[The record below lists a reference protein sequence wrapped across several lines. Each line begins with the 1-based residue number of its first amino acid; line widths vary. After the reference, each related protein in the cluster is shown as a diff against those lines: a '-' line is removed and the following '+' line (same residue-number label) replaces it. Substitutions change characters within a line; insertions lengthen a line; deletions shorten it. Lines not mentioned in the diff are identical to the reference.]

1 MKLLEVDS
9 LESGY
14 GRLPILHGIDLHVD
28 EGELVA
34 LIGPNG
40 AGKSTL
46 LRSIAGLLP
55 CWKGEV
61 CFVGK
66 RVHDYEPNLL
76 PTWGLSY
83 VPQERNVFPE
93 LTIAENLE
101 MAASLLKDRR
111 PKIKAAYER
120 FPILGQRQ
128 KQAARTLSG
137 GERQMLAI
145 ASALM
150 LDPKLLMLDEPTTG
164 LAPVVADEVISHILD
179 INRSGTAILWV
190 VEENPASVLE
200 HCPRVYLIE
209 SGQIRRTDSGK
220 NLLNDPKFAEL
231 FLGVAQT

>member
-1 MKLLEVDS
+1 MSLLEVSS

-14 GRLPILHGIDLHVD
+14 GKLPILHGIDLHVN

-46 LRSIAGLLP
+46 MRSIAGLLP
-55 CWKGEV
+55 CWGGQV
-61 CFVGK
+61 TFAGK
-66 RVHDYEPNLL
+66 RVHDFEPSLL
-76 PTWGLSY
+76 PTWGLGY
-83 VPQERNVFPE
+83 VPQGQNVFPG
-93 LTIAENLE
+93 LTVAENLE
-101 MAASLLKDRR
+101 MAATLLKDRG
-111 PKIKAAYER
+111 PKIKTAYER
-120 FPILGQRQ
+120 FPILGERQ

-150 LDPKLLMLDEPTTG
+150 LDPKLLMVDEPTTG
-164 LAPVVADEVISHILD
+164 LAPVVAQEVIKQILD
-179 INRSGTAILWV
+179 IHVSGTAILWV

-209 SGQIRRTDSGK
+209 SGQIRRTDSGP
-220 NLLNDPKFAEL
+220 NLLGDPEFAAL
-231 FLGVAQT
+231 FLGVA

>member
-1 MKLLEVDS
+1 MSLLEVKS

-14 GRLPILHGIDLHVD
+14 GKLPILHGIDLHVD

-34 LIGPNG
+34 VIGPNG

-46 LRSIAGLLP
+46 LKAISGLLP
-55 CWKGEV
+55 CWKGQV
-61 CFVGK
+61 NFTGN
-66 RVHDYEPNLL
+66 RVHNYDPSLL
-76 PTWGLSY
+76 PTWGLGY
-83 VPQERNVFPE
+83 VPQDRNVFPG
-93 LTIAENLE
+93 LTVAENLE
-101 MAASLLKDRR
+101 MAATLLKDRG
-111 PKIKAAYER
+111 PKIKTAFKR
-120 FPILGQRQ
+120 FPILGERQ
-128 KQAARTLSG
+128 KQLARTLSG

-164 LAPVVADEVISHILD
+164 LAPVVADEVIRQILD
-179 INRSGTAILWV
+179 INQSGTAILWV

-200 HCPRVYLIE
+200 HCPRVYLLE

-231 FLGVAQT
+231 FLGVA

>member
-1 MKLLEVDS
+1 MSLLTVSS

-14 GRLPILHGIDLHVD
+14 GRQPILHGIDLHVD
-28 EGELVA
+28 DGELVA

-46 LRSIAGLLP
+46 LKAVTGLLP

-61 CFVGK
+61 NFAGK
-66 RVHDYEPNLL
+66 RVHDYAPNLL
-76 PTWGLSY
+76 PSWGLAY
-83 VPQERNVFPE
+83 VPQEGNVFPG
-93 LTIAENLE
+93 LTVAEKLE
-101 MAASLLKDRR
+101 MAATLLKDPT
-111 PKIKAAYER
+111 PKMKAAYER

-150 LDPKLLMLDEPTTG
+150 LDPKLVMLDEPTTG
-164 LAPVVADEVISHILD
+164 LAPVVANEVIEQILD
-179 INRSGTAILWV
+179 INRSGTAVLWV

-209 SGQIRRTDSGK
+209 SGLIRRTDSGP
-220 NLLNDPKFAEL
+220 NLLADPRFAEL
-231 FLGVAQT
+231 FLGVA

>member
-1 MKLLEVDS
+1 MKLLEVKS

-34 LIGPNG
+34 IIGPNG

-46 LRSIAGLLP
+46 LKTITGLLP
-55 CWKGEV
+55 CWKGQV
-61 CFVGK
+61 SFVGN
-66 RVHDYEPNLL
+66 RVHDYEPSLL
-76 PTWGLSY
+76 PTWGLGY
-83 VPQERNVFPE
+83 VPQERNIFPS
-93 LTIAENLE
+93 LTVAENLE
-101 MAASLLKDRR
+101 MAATLLKDRG

-150 LDPKLLMLDEPTTG
+150 LEPKLLMLDEPTTG
-164 LAPVVADEVISHILD
+164 LAPVVADEVIKQILD
-179 INRSGTAILWV
+179 INHSGTAILWV

-200 HCPRVYLIE
+200 HCPRVYLLE

-231 FLGVAQT
+231 FLGVA

>member
-1 MKLLEVDS
+1 MSLLEVKS

-14 GRLPILHGIDLHVD
+14 GRLPILHGVDLHVE
-28 EGELVA
+28 EGKLVA
-34 LIGPNG
+34 VIGPNG

-46 LRSIAGLLP
+46 LQAIAGLLP
-55 CWKGEV
+55 CWKGKVE
-61 CFVGK
+61 FTGK
-66 RVHDYEPNLL
+66 SVSGNEPSIL
-76 PTWGLSY
+76 PTWGLGY
-83 VPQERNVFPE
+83 VPQDRNVFPE
-93 LTIAENLE
+93 LTVAENLE
-101 MAASLLKDRR
+101 MAASLLKDRA

-120 FPILGQRQ
+120 FPILGERQ

-145 ASALM
+145 SSALM

-164 LAPVVADEVISHILD
+164 LAPVVADEVIKHILD
-179 INRSGTAILWV
+179 INRNGTAILWV

-231 FLGVAQT
+231 FLGVA

>member
-1 MKLLEVDS
+1 MNLLEVKS
-9 LESGY
+9 LEAGY

-34 LIGPNG
+34 VIGPNG

-46 LRSIAGLLP
+46 MRTVAGLLP
-55 CWKGEV
+55 CWKGQV
-61 CFVGK
+61 SFVGN

-76 PTWGLSY
+76 PTWGLGY
-83 VPQERNVFPE
+83 VPQERNVFPS
-93 LTIAENLE
+93 LTVAENLE
-101 MAASLLKDRR
+101 MAATLLKDRE

-120 FPILGQRQ
+120 FPILGQRH

-164 LAPVVADEVISHILD
+164 LAPVVADEVIKQILD
-179 INRSGTAILWV
+179 INHNGTAILWV

-200 HCPRVYLIE
+200 HCPRVYLLE

-231 FLGVAQT
+231 FLGVA

>member
-1 MKLLEVDS
+1 MSLLEVKS

-34 LIGPNG
+34 VIGPNG

-46 LRSIAGLLP
+46 LQAIAGLLP
-55 CWKGEV
+55 CWKGQV
-61 CFVGK
+61 SFVGNN
-66 RVHDYEPNLL
+66 VHNFEPSLL

-83 VPQERNVFPE
+83 VPQGKNVFPE
-93 LTIAENLE
+93 LTVAENLE
-101 MAASLLKDRR
+101 MAATLLKERG

-164 LAPVVADEVISHILD
+164 LAPVKADEVISHIQA
-179 INRSGTAILWV
+179 INQSGTAILWV

-200 HCPRVYLIE
+200 QCPRVYLLE

-220 NLLNDPKFAEL
+220 NLLADPKFAEL
-231 FLGVAQT
+231 FLGVA

>member
-1 MKLLEVDS
+1 MNLLEVKS

-28 EGELVA
+28 VGEMVA
-34 LIGPNG
+34 VIGPNG

-46 LRSIAGLLP
+46 LQTIAGLLP
-55 CWKGEV
+55 CWKGQV
-61 CFVGK
+61 SFSGK
-66 RVHDYEPNLL
+66 NVHDYEASLL

-83 VPQERNVFPE
+83 VPQDRNVFST
-93 LTIAENLE
+93 LTVAENLE
-101 MAASLLKDRR
+101 MAATLIKDPG
-111 PKIKAAYER
+111 PKIKAAFER

-128 KQAARTLSG
+128 KQLARTLSG

-164 LAPVVADEVISHILD
+164 LAPIKADEVISHILD
-179 INRSGTAILWV
+179 INQGGTAILWV

-200 HCPRVYLIE
+200 HCPRVYLME

-220 NLLNDPKFAEL
+220 NMLNDPKFAEL
-231 FLGVAQT
+231 FLGVA

>member
-1 MKLLEVDS
+1 MSLLIVNS

-46 LRSIAGLLP
+46 LRTIAGLLP
-55 CWKGEV
+55 CWKGQ
-61 CFVGK
+61 VGFAGYC
-66 RVHDYEPNLL
+66 VHNFEPSLL
-76 PTWGLSY
+76 PTWGLGY
-83 VPQERNVFPE
+83 VPQERNIFPG
-93 LTIAENLE
+93 LTVAENLE
-101 MAASLLKDRR
+101 MAATLLKDRE
-111 PKIKAAYER
+111 PKIKEAYER
-120 FPILGQRQ
+120 FPILGERQ

-150 LDPKLLMLDEPTTG
+150 LNPKLLMLDEPTTG
-164 LAPVVADEVISHILD
+164 LAPVIADEVISHILD

-220 NLLNDPKFAEL
+220 NMLSDPKFAEL
-231 FLGVAQT
+231 FLGVA

>member
-1 MKLLEVDS
+1 MSILEVTS

-14 GRLPILHGIDLHVD
+14 GKLPILHGIDLHVD

-34 LIGPNG
+34 VIGPNG

-46 LRSIAGLLP
+46 LKSISGLLP
-55 CWKGEV
+55 CWKGQV
-61 CFVGK
+61 NFAGN
-66 RVHDYEPNLL
+66 RVHDFDPSLL
-76 PTWGLSY
+76 PTWGLGY
-83 VPQERNVFPE
+83 VPQDRNVFPG
-93 LTIAENLE
+93 LTVSENLE
-101 MAASLLKDRR
+101 MAATLLKDRSPR
-111 PKIKAAYER
+111 IKAAFER
-120 FPILGQRQ
+120 FPILGERQ
-128 KQAARTLSG
+128 KQLARTLSG

-150 LDPKLLMLDEPTTG
+150 LDPKLLMVDEPTTG
-164 LAPVVADEVISHILD
+164 LAPVKANEVINHILD

-200 HCPRVYLIE
+200 HCPRVYLLE

-231 FLGVAQT
+231 FLGVA

>member
-1 MKLLEVDS
+1 MSLLTVTS

-14 GRLPILHGIDLHVD
+14 GRQPILHGIDLYVD

-34 LIGPNG
+34 VIGPNG

-46 LRSIAGLLP
+46 LGTISGLLP
-55 CWKGEV
+55 CWKGDV
-61 CFVGK
+61 HFAGK
-66 RVHDYEPNLL
+66 RVHDYEPSRLV
-76 PTWGLSY
+76 TWGLGY
-83 VPQERNVFPE
+83 VPQERNVFPD
-93 LTIAENLE
+93 LTVAENLE
-101 MAASLLKDRR
+101 MAATLLKDPA

-164 LAPVVADEVISHILD
+164 LAPVVADEVVKQILS
-179 INRSGTAILWV
+179 INRGGTAVLWV

-200 HCPRVYLIE
+200 HCPRVYLLE
-209 SGQIRRTDSGK
+209 SGLIRRTDSGK
-220 NLLNDPKFAEL
+220 NLLADPKFAEL
-231 FLGVAQT
+231 FLGVA

>member
-1 MKLLEVDS
+1 MSLLDVTS

-14 GRLPILHGIDLHVD
+14 GRLPVLHGVDLHVD

-34 LIGPNG
+34 VIGPNG

-46 LRSIAGLLP
+46 LQAIAGLLP
-55 CWKGEV
+55 CWKGQV
-61 CFVGK
+61 SFAGK
-66 RVHDYEPNLL
+66 RVHDYEPSLL

-83 VPQERNVFPE
+83 VPQDRNVFPE
-93 LTIAENLE
+93 LTVAENLE
-101 MAASLLKDRR
+101 MAASLLKERG

-150 LDPKLLMLDEPTTG
+150 LDPTLLMLDEPTTG
-164 LAPVVADEVISHILD
+164 LAPVVANEVIGQILD

-190 VEENPASVLE
+190 VEENPGSVLE

-209 SGQIRRTDSGK
+209 SGQIRRTDSGEA
-220 NLLNDPKFAEL
+220 LLNDPRFAEL
-231 FLGVAQT
+231 FLGVA

>member
-1 MKLLEVDS
+1 MTLLEVKS

-14 GRLPILHGIDLHVD
+14 GRLSILHGIDLHVD
-28 EGELVA
+28 DGEIVA
-34 LIGPNG
+34 VIGPNG

-46 LRSIAGLLP
+46 LQTIAGLLP
-55 CWKGEV
+55 CWKGQAV
-61 CFVGK
+61 FAGK
-66 RVHDYEPNLL
+66 NVHEYEPSLL

-83 VPQERNVFPE
+83 VPQDRNVFPT
-93 LTIAENLE
+93 LTVAENLE
-101 MAASLLKDRR
+101 MAATLLKDSRL
-111 PKIKAAYER
+111 KIKTAYER

-128 KQAARTLSG
+128 KQLARTLSG

-164 LAPVVADEVISHILD
+164 LAPIKANEVISHILD
-179 INRSGTAILWV
+179 INRGGTAILWV
-190 VEENPASVLE
+190 VEENPASVLD
-200 HCPRVYLIE
+200 HCPRVHLME

-231 FLGVAQT
+231 FLGVA

>member
-1 MKLLEVDS
+1 MSLLTITS

-14 GRLPILHGIDLHVD
+14 GRLPILHGVDLHIE

-46 LRSIAGLLP
+46 LQTIAGLLP
-55 CWKGEV
+55 CWKGRVE
-61 CFVGK
+61 FEGK
-66 RVHDYEPNLL
+66 RVHDYDPSKL
-76 PTWGLSY
+76 PTWGLGY
-83 VPQERNVFPE
+83 VPQERNVFPN
-93 LTIAENLE
+93 LTVAENLE
-101 MAASLLKDRR
+101 MAATLLKDRT

-120 FPILGQRQ
+120 FPILGERQ
-128 KQAARTLSG
+128 KQLARTLSG

-150 LDPKLLMLDEPTTG
+150 LAPKLLMIDEPTTG
-164 LAPVVADEVISHILD
+164 LAPRIGEEVIKLILE
-179 INRSGTAILWV
+179 INRGGTAILWV
-190 VEENPASVLE
+190 VEENPSSVLK

-209 SGQIRRTDSGK
+209 SGQIRRTDSGQ

-231 FLGVAQT
+231 FLGVS